1 MDWNI
6 KDFSVDTENIRSRAY
21 DFVMNGWELGSG
33 SIRIHRTELQARVF
47 EFLGISKEQQ
57 QANFGFLLNAYRY
70 GGPPH
75 GGIALGVDRLV
86 TLALGR
92 EGIRDVIAFP
102 KTAAAY
108 DLMADAPGSV
118 SAEQMAE
125 LSILSTAKK
134 PD

>member
-1 MDWNI
+1 LANI
-6 KDFSVDTENIRSRAY
+6 NLNIA
-21 DFVMNGWELGSG
+21 
-33 SIRIHRTELQARVF
+33 
-47 EFLGISKEQQ
+47 
-57 QANFGFLLNAYRY
+57 FLLNAYRY

-108 DLMADAPGSV
+108 DLMADAPSTV

-134 PD
+134 PQ

>member
-1 MDWNI
+1 
-6 KDFSVDTENIRSRAY
+6 
-21 DFVMNGWELGSG
+21 
-33 SIRIHRTELQARVF
+33 VF

-57 QANFGFLLNAYRY
+57 RANFGFLLDAYKY

-75 GGIALGVDRLV
+75 GGIALGVDRIV

-102 KTAAAY
+102 KTAAAF
-108 DLMADAPGSV
+108 DPMAEAPGAV

-125 LSILSTAKK
+125 LQIASTAKK
-134 PD
+134 T